1 MFKQAIRPLYIFLSL
16 FLTWI
21 SAAASSTPHLNSL
34 YHSLD
39 PLSITQNLAFYELYP
54 TSPEGSLAVQRA
66 WRLLCQGGPISSS
79 TLILPKIDLQAIIS
93 LITKQPSESPI
104 ELTSEQIKIMNR
116 ISSSLANRSLPGSTI
131 WTEKEILAL
140 PSNEIDLG
148 RALLIYQFDQDPDF
162 KKKVLDYEASL
173 DLMALQIRVRLS
185 ENSSSEEKISQ
196 INRFIFQEMGF
207 RYPPHSL
214 DVKHVDLYTFL
225 PSVIDSRRGVCL
237 GVSVLY
243 LCLAQR
249 LNLSLEVITPPGHIY
264 VRYPSA
270 DEMINI
276 ETTARGI
283 NLPSD
288 VYLGVNTRSLQTR
301 TIKEVIGL
309 VFFNQA
315 SLSLTK
321 QDYETTIKLYEKTRL
336 YTPDDP
342 FLTLFLGMN
351 YLFAGKK
358 KEGKELLRQVDSIV
372 LDHAVSAETLPSD
385 YLNGYIDIE
394 GMKSIF
400 ISVDEHRSSI
410 LEKQLVLQ
418 KILKKY
424 PKFRAGLLQL
434 ATTYLQLNQTG
445 EALDI
450 LLRYHNLDPNDVT
463 VEYYLS
469 ILSLQRLDYV
479 RAWEFF
485 RQALTLAKNRNHTPK
500 ALLSLQSEIRQL
512 CPDPFFQN

>member
-1 MFKQAIRPLYIFLSL
+1 MFIKAITPLRTLLFFLL
-16 FLTWI
+16 IKI
-21 SAAASSTPHLNSL
+21 SAIASPTPHLNSL

-54 TSPEGSLAVQRA
+54 TSSEGSLALQRA

-79 TLILPKIDLQAIIS
+79 TLILPKIDLQAIIA
-93 LITKQPSESPI
+93 LITKQPSEPPVD
-104 ELTSEQIKIMNR
+104 LAPEQIKIMNR
-116 ISSSLANRSLPGSTI
+116 ISASLSNRSLPGSTI
-131 WTEKEILAL
+131 WTEQEILAL
-140 PSNEIDLG
+140 SSDEIDLG
-148 RALLIYQFDQDPDF
+148 RALLIYQFDQDPQF
-162 KKKVLDYEASL
+162 KKKILDYEASL

-185 ENSSSEEKISQ
+185 ENASPEEKISQ

-214 DVKHVDLYTFL
+214 DAKHIDLYTFL

-249 LNLSLEVITPPGHIY
+249 LNLSLEIITPPGHIY
-264 VRYPSA
+264 LRYPSS
-270 DEMINI
+270 EGILNI

-283 NLPSD
+283 SLPSD
-288 VYLGVNTRSLQTR
+288 VYLGVNTRSLQMR
-301 TIKEVIGL
+301 TLKEVVGL

-315 SLSLTK
+315 SISLAK
-321 QDYETTIKLYEKTRL
+321 QDYETTIKLYERTRL
-336 YTPDDP
+336 YTPNDP
-342 FLTLFLGMN
+342 FLTLFLGIN
-351 YLFAGKK
+351 YVFAGKK
-358 KEGKELLRQVDSIV
+358 KEGKELLARVKSVV

-385 YLNGYIDIE
+385 YLNGYIDAE
-394 GMKSIF
+394 GMKTIF
-400 ISVDEHRSSI
+400 LSVDENRSSI
-410 LEKQLVLQ
+410 LEKQTTLQ

-434 ATTYLQLNQTG
+434 ATTYLQLNKTS
-445 EALDI
+445 EALDV
-450 LLRYHNLDPNDVT
+450 LLRYHAIDPNDVT

-469 ILSLQRLDYV
+469 ILCLQRLDYV

-485 RQALTLAKNRNHTPK
+485 RQARTLAEHRGHSPK

-512 CPDPFFQN
+512 CPDPFLKN